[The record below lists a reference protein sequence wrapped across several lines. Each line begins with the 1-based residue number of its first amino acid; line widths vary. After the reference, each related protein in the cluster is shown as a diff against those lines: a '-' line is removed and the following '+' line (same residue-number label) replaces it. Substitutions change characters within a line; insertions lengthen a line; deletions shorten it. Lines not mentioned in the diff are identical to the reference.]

1 MGSLSVKVLL
11 IFLVKNALS
20 FITSSIVSL
29 VNTSSPLSTLNDLG
43 TIPRKRQLLG
53 VRAKILQEFKIFHG
67 KI

>member
-11 IFLVKNALS
+11 IFLVKNALL
-20 FITSSIVSL
+20 FITSSIVCQHFQ
-29 VNTSSPLSTLNDLG
+29 STEYINDLV
-43 TIPRKRQLLG
+43 TIPRKRQLWG